1 MQFCYFVRVAVCVC
15 VFFASVGHNTAFVT
29 LGWIQAMSGSEAAAV
44 EQIAGVAG
52 ATQYSE
58 LMKCRVCG

>member
-1 MQFCYFVRVAVCVC
+1 VCVC